1 MKKLAVI
8 PLLLVIAGCSKIS
21 SSPVTCGDESGLDV
35 VRKILSDATMDSLK
49 QEKNSAGEQ
58 IFQNSNI
65 RTAIDKFPVQ
75 FAHFRTTSD
84 ANSNKVMC
92 EAQVTYSIPSE
103 LLAQTEQGLK
113 ALQIAS
119 LSKLADDVGVDHQ
132 ANTFSDNI
140 SYSLQPTDDGKSIY
154 AETDADA
161 PIVSL
166 AHTVVGA
173 YLIKPVMDANNAQ
186 TANIGAALQE
196 TTAQPPA
203 AVAAPAAQSTVAP
216 AAAAPSFDCAKASTP
231 VEKSICAD
239 PLLSRLDRA
248 MADNYSAMRNSDIG
262 AEAREELKASQRQW
276 AAARSSCSTTQCL
289 ADRYR
294 ARIDEICD
302 YPVITGIHPGC
313 TEAADVN

>member
-21 SSPVTCGDESGLDV
+21 SPHVTCGDESGLDV

-58 IFQNSNI
+58 LFQNSNI
-65 RTAIDKFPVQ
+65 RAAIDKFPIQ

-119 LSKLADDVGVDHQ
+119 LSKLADDVGLDHQ
-132 ANTFSDNI
+132 ANTFSDDI

-186 TANIGAALQE
+186 TANIGAALQD
-196 TTAQPPA
+196 AAALPA
-203 AVAAPAAQSTVAP
+203 AAIAAPAAQIPVSAAP
-216 AAAAPSFDCAKASTP
+216 AGPSFDCAKASTP
-231 VEKSICAD
+231 VEKTICAD
-239 PLLSRLDRA
+239 PLLGRLDRA

-262 AEAREELKASQRQW
+262 VEAREELKASQRQW
-276 AAARSSCSTTQCL
+276 TAARSSCSTTQCL

-313 TEAADVN
+313 TAAADVY

>member
-8 PLLLVIAGCSKIS
+8 PLLLVIAGCSKIT
-21 SSPVTCGDESGLDV
+21 SPNVTCGDESGLDV
-35 VRKILSDATMDSLK
+35 VREILSDATLASLK

-58 IFQNSNI
+58 LFQNSNI
-65 RTAIDKFPVQ
+65 QGAIDKFPIQ

-84 ANSNKVMC
+84 ANSRKVMC

-103 LLAQTEQGLK
+103 LLAQTEDGLK

-119 LSKLADDVGVDHQ
+119 LSKLADDVGVEHQ
-132 ANTFSDNI
+132 ANTFSDEI

-154 AETDADA
+154 AETDTNA

-173 YLIKPVMDANNAQ
+173 YLIKPVLDANNAQ
-186 TANIGAALQE
+186 AANIGAALQDAAA
-196 TTAQPPA
+196 AQQATPIASPA
-203 AVAAPAAQSTVAP
+203 VQSTVSPTSAG
-216 AAAAPSFDCAKASTP
+216 PSFDCAKASTP

-239 PLLSRLDRA
+239 PILSRLDRA

-276 AAARSSCSTTQCL
+276 AAARSSCNTTQCL
-289 ADRYR
+289 ADSYR
-294 ARIDEICD
+294 TRINEICD
-302 YPVITGIHPGC
+302 YPVITGIHPSC
-313 TEAADVN
+313 IEN